1 MFLEVYD
8 DVLEQAEEAQKIID
22 SGNSKELTGIPLAI
36 KDNILIKGKKQALL
50 LKFCKIILLR
60 MTSVIE
66 KLKEEG

>member
-36 KDNILIKGKKQALL
+36 KDNILIKGKSKR
-50 LKFCKIILLR
+50 FF
-60 MTSVIE
+60 
-66 KLKEEG
+66 